1 MELNDSRAAWK
12 KFIPVLGSLVCLGVQ
27 EAFLT
32 GACLLWL
39 NIAQKKPE
47 PWRSRLLLIYLEVVC
62 DCVLYSNNYFDQR
75 VVLAALWPLF
85 NSQMVFRK
93 NFVYKAFFALKF
105 GFQWFEKS
113 SFIWLTF
120 VVLCYELL
128 DANHSKAP
136 KTQKAQ
142 KLTTLI
148 ESIPI
153 GLVALH
159 SDSRVKSANSYMLS
173 YLGSE
178 ENILDSLKGLC
189 YQTKFCF
196 SKETGVF
203 KDIQKCFQQQTN
215 QTINLGITQ
224 GSPPL
229 LLSAKK
235 VIWGE
240 KPVLL
245 VFAQNAECLVSLEE
259 NKTQNNFKNVLLRSV
274 SHEMRTPL
282 STVSSIA
289 EQLIEN
295 ETPNLSSE
303 SQENLSVLKFSS
315 RLLLCLVN
323 DLLDYSRILAQA
335 FHVNPV
341 TFDLSELLQNSLKMI
356 QLQAAKKNLTV
367 LLRIDPLLPKVCW
380 SDPTRIEQ
388 VIINLLS
395 NALKFT
401 LKGFIELTA
410 TYSATK
416 KLKISVK
423 DSGLGIPSEK
433 LPTIFEVFKSMN
445 TSSLNSN
452 GCGLGLHISN
462 LLVRALGGTKI
473 GVKSKVGKGSV
484 FSFEVPISKEE
495 SYAIIELNC
504 TEEVP
509 SEAKQPLEL
518 REFQTNNF
526 SKTPEILLVDD
537 NEFTR
542 KAIGSLL
549 SSNGFNYAEVSN
561 GKEAVALVS
570 KTNST
575 RKTIKLVLMD
585 CEMPVMDGREA
596 SNQINQLFVEE
607 KLCFLPAIIGC
618 SGYSGPAE
626 VEKSFKCGMAMHL
639 VKPIPNQDLLGYVK
653 QFL

>member
-1 MELNDSRAAWK
+1 MELNDSKAAWK

-32 GACLLWL
+32 GVCLLWL

-47 PWRSRLLLIYLEVVC
+47 PWRSRLLLIYLEVVS

-75 VVLAALWPLF
+75 VALAALWPLF

-93 NFVYKAFFALKF
+93 NFVYKALFALKF

-113 SFIWLTF
+113 SFICLTF

-128 DANHSKAP
+128 DTNHSKPP

-153 GLVALH
+153 GLVALY
-159 SDSRVKSANSYMLS
+159 SDFRVKSANSYMLS

-178 ENILDSLKGLC
+178 ETILDSLKGLC

-203 KDIQKCFQQQTN
+203 KDIQKCFQEQTN

-235 VIWGE
+235 VIWGG

-495 SYAIIELNC
+495 PYAIIELNC

-575 RKTIKLVLMD
+575 KKAIKLVLMD

-626 VEKSFKCGMAMHL
+626 VDKSFKCGMAMHL